1 MTLGVI
7 IGLVLGVPFG
17 LLLGGLLVANG
28 EDSAARDLPLGEKL
42 KSTRTPS
49 RLGYRRPDLPLPAV
63 LRTGRILGR
72 LYRPDDWARPVPAQR
87 ARDRRR
93 EVLQRS
99 AWWRPRVARPSLQAL
114 RKDVRLSDAR
124 SRIREDP
131 DD

>member
-1 MTLGVI
+1 MISLGVI

-28 EDSAARDLPLGEKL
+28 EDTAAPGLPLGVRP
-42 KSTRTPS
+42 KSTR
-49 RLGYRRPDLPLPAV
+49 A
-63 LRTGRILGR
+63 GRILGR
-72 LYRPDDWARPVPAQR
+72 SDGPDDWARRGPAQR

-114 RKDVRLSDAR
+114 REDVRQSDAR